1 MRTKRIR
8 SRTGLTALLAAG
20 LAAVWLLGM
29 GLLTRL
35 GAEYHFE
42 LLYADQRTAIDNIA
56 LRGRLLELVT
66 EEHFLEQSKTDPGL
80 YHWWMLESLR
90 GTSGLYSKYPDSI
103 MKDSDAGID
112 SASVYLDGSGNL
124 LVGNSDYIWFYYL
137 PADRWED
144 PKLEPD
150 STYNLCGWI
159 DLGTDKNTWPLLR
172 NTYADLHALHGF
184 RLMKFTG
191 SFGDNGQ
198 FLPTAAWYVDDS
210 AVWEA
215 QDKKGPTSS
224 YYDSDGSLVQR
235 YDYGPREL
243 ILEGLIQ
250 WQPLYNNGG
259 PGEVTI
265 YAERPRMYVHTEAA
279 PLRDGTGLYDLLLTE
294 GRETLLNGTG
304 YSAVRTERSLSE
316 LVFYQ
321 HNSYTD
327 MTGWTYVPEHPDN
340 PRPEPSFTLLTVT
353 RSNPLWSAMIR
364 LRWVYLWS
372 GLATLALFFA
382 LRSRLMNRLV
392 LPMEA
397 LAEAFD
403 KKYEYLPPKNYG
415 WQEPDAVYRG
425 LSDMAD
431 TKRGQTNEIQR
442 LKTALDYAK
451 TAEEKR
457 RQTTSAL
464 AHELKTPLAV
474 VHSYAEGLQL
484 GIAGEKTGFYLD
496 TILRE
501 SEKMDALVMEMLDFS
516 RLESGRVQI
525 ARDRVELGAL
535 TKGIFD
541 KLLPL
546 AAEKNLTVTLDW
558 ESEFFVT
565 ADEARIAQAVQN
577 FASNAVKYTPEG
589 GEITAA
595 LRKDRK
601 EARLT
606 VWNSL
611 DAPLP
616 EEVLTQVWEPFFRA
630 DESRTARGTGL
641 GLAITKQIVTLHG
654 GSVSARNMNNGI
666 QFTMTLP
673 L

>member
-1 MRTKRIR
+1 MRTKRIK

-20 LAAVWLLGM
+20 LGAVWLLGM

-35 GAEYHFE
+35 GAEYHFDA
-42 LLYADQRTAIDNIA
+42 LYMEQRAIHDQIA

-66 EEHFLEQSKTDPGL
+66 EEHFLEEIKTDPGL

-90 GTSGLYSKYPDSI
+90 GSYDLYGKYPEPILADSPVQV
-103 MKDSDAGID
+103 DV
-112 SASVYLDGSGNL
+112 ASVYLDADGNV
-124 LVGNSDYIWFYYL
+124 LVGDSDYIWFYYM
-137 PADRWED
+137 PGDRWED
-144 PKLEPD
+144 PKQEPD
-150 STYNLCGWI
+150 STYNLCGWV

-172 NTYADLHALHGF
+172 NTYAGTKSLFDI

-198 FLPTAAWYVDDS
+198 FLPTAAWYVTDS

-215 QDKKGPTSS
+215 QDKKGPTST

-235 YDYGPREL
+235 YDYGAREL
-243 ILEGLIQ
+243 ILEGYID
-250 WQPLYNNGG
+250 WQPLFDSGT

-265 YAERPRMYVHTEAA
+265 YAERPRMYVQPESA
-279 PLRDGTGLYDLLLTE
+279 PLSSGMELMELLLTE
-294 GRETLLNGTG
+294 GRESLLNGVG
-304 YSAVRTERSLSE
+304 YSAVQTEKSLSE
-316 LVFYQ
+316 LAFYQ
-321 HNSYTD
+321 HNSFTD
-327 MTGWTYVPEHPDN
+327 MTGWTFDPENPDN

-353 RSNPLWSAMIR
+353 RSNPLRSALIR

-372 GLATLALFFA
+372 GLAALALFFA
-382 LRSRLMNRLV
+382 LRGKLMNRLV
-392 LPMEA
+392 LPLEQV
-397 LAEAFD
+397 AEAFE
-403 KKYEYLPPKNYG
+403 KKYEYLPPHDYG

-425 LSDMAD
+425 LSAMAD
-431 TKRGQTNEIQR
+431 TKRGQTNEIRR
-442 LKTALDYAK
+442 LRTALDYAK

-457 RQTTSAL
+457 RHTTSAL

-484 GIAGEKTGFYLD
+484 GIAGERNDFYLE
-496 TILRE
+496 TIVRE

-541 KLLPL
+541 KLAPL
-546 AAEKNLTVTLDW
+546 AQERGLSVTLDW
-558 ESEFFVT
+558 ESVFYVT
-565 ADEARIAQAVQN
+565 ADEGRLGQAVQN

-589 GEITAA
+589 GQITVT
-595 LRKDRK
+595 LRRDRK
-601 EARLT
+601 EVRLT

-611 DAPLP
+611 DTPLP
-616 EEVLTQVWEPFFRA
+616 EEVLAKAWEPFFRA

-654 GSVSARNMNNGI
+654 GSVSARNMNNGV

-673 L
+673 G